1 VIETVDLRFGYG
13 DRPVLRGVDF
23 AAQSGEVT
31 VLLGRNGAGK
41 SSLLKQFNGLLEPDG
56 GRVEVDGERVAYD
69 DDGLE
74 QVRRRVGFVFQRPA
88 DQLVAPT
95 VGQDVAFG
103 PANDRDAA
111 VDPAGELVE
120 RALGRVGLAGYEDR
134 LCSRLSNG
142 ERKRVALAGVLA
154 TEPDCIVLDEPTAGL
169 DGDGTRA
176 LIDLL
181 RGFADEGLTIVLST
195 HYPGFASA
203 VGDAFAILDD
213 GRVAYRGRTL
223 DGVDA
228 ERFGLRRFG
237 WRAHGGQ

>member
-1 VIETVDLRFGYG
+1 MIETTNLRFGY
-13 DRPVLRGVDF
+13 DNRPVLRGVDF
-23 AAQSGEVT
+23 TASSGEVT

-41 SSLLKQFNGLLEPDG
+41 SSLLKQFNGVLEPDG
-56 GRVEVDGERVAYD
+56 GYVEVGGERVEYD
-69 DDGLE
+69 GAGLE
-74 QVRRRVGFVFQRPA
+74 RLRRRVGFVFQRPA

-103 PANDRDAA
+103 PANARDAA
-111 VDPAGELVE
+111 VDPDGAVVE
-120 RALGRVGLAGYEDR
+120 RALGRVGLDGYEDR

-142 ERKRVALAGVLA
+142 ERKRVALAGVLS
-154 TEPDCIVLDEPTAGL
+154 TDPDHLVLDEPTAGL

-181 RGFADEGLTIVLST
+181 RGFAAEGLTVVVST

-213 GRVAYRGRTL
+213 GRIGYHGRTL
-223 DGVDA
+223 DGVDSEA
-228 ERFGLRRFG
+228 FGLRRFE
-237 WRAHGGQ
+237 W

>member
-1 VIETVDLRFGYG
+1 VAGVIETVDLRFGYD

-23 AAQSGEVT
+23 TAETGEVT

-56 GRVEVDGERVAYD
+56 GYVAVDGERVTYD

-74 QVRRRVGFVFQRPA
+74 QVRKRVGFVFQRPA

-111 VDPAGELVE
+111 VDPEGPTVE
-120 RALGRVGLAGYEDR
+120 RALERVGLSGYEGR
-134 LCSRLSNG
+134 LWSRLSNG

-154 TEPDCIVLDEPTAGL
+154 TDPDCVVLDEPTAGL

-176 LIDLL
+176 LIDRL
-181 RGFADEGLTIVLST
+181 RGLASEGLTVVVST

-203 VGDAFAILDD
+203 VGDAYAVLDH
-213 GRVAYRGRTL
+213 GRIGYRGRTL
-223 DGVDA
+223 DGVDSQA
-228 ERFGLRRFG
+228 FGLRRFG
-237 WRAHGGQ
+237 W

>member
-1 VIETVDLRFGYG
+1 VAGVIETVDLRFGYD

-23 AAQSGEVT
+23 TAETGEVT

-56 GRVEVDGERVAYD
+56 GYVAVDGERVTYD

-74 QVRRRVGFVFQRPA
+74 QVRKRVGFVFQRPA

-111 VDPAGELVE
+111 VDPDGQTVE
-120 RALGRVGLAGYEDR
+120 RALERVGLSGYEDR

-154 TEPDCIVLDEPTAGL
+154 TDPDCVVLDEPTAGL

-176 LIDLL
+176 LIDRL
-181 RGFADEGLTIVLST
+181 RGLAGEGLTVVVST

-203 VGDAFAILDD
+203 VGDAYAILDD
-213 GRVAYRGRTL
+213 GRIGYRGRTL
-223 DGVDA
+223 DGVDSEA
-228 ERFGLRRFG
+228 FGLRRFE
-237 WRAHGGQ
+237 W

>member
-1 VIETVDLRFGYG
+1 MIETTDLRFGYG

-23 AAQSGEVT
+23 VAETGEVT

-41 SSLLKQFNGLLEPDG
+41 SSLLKQFNGLLEPDAG
-56 GRVEVDGERVAYD
+56 YVAVGGERVAYD
-69 DDGLE
+69 DDALRRL
-74 QVRRRVGFVFQRPA
+74 RRRVGFVFQRPA

-111 VDPAGELVE
+111 VDPEGEVVE
-120 RALGRVGLAGYEDR
+120 RALERVGLDGFEDR
-134 LCSRLSNG
+134 LCSRLSDG

-154 TEPDCIVLDEPTAGL
+154 TDPDYLVLDEPTTGL
-169 DGDGTRA
+169 DGDGAHA
-176 LIDLL
+176 LVDLL
-181 RGFADEGLTIVLST
+181 RGFAAEGLTVVLST

-203 VGDAFAILDD
+203 VGDAFVILDN
-213 GRVAYRGRTL
+213 GGIGYHGRTL

-228 ERFGLRRFG
+228 EAFGLRRFG
-237 WRAHGGQ
+237 W

>member
-1 VIETVDLRFGYG
+1 MIETVDLRFGYD

-23 AAQSGEVT
+23 VANSGEVT

-41 SSLLKQFNGLLEPDG
+41 SSLLKQFNGLVEPDAG
-56 GRVEVDGERVAYD
+56 HVEIDGERVEYD
-69 DDGLE
+69 DAGLKRL
-74 QVRRRVGFVFQRPA
+74 RRRVGFVFQRPA

-103 PANDRDAA
+103 PANDRGAA
-111 VDPAGELVE
+111 VDPEGEIVE
-120 RALGRVGLAGYEDR
+120 RALERGGLHGCEER

-154 TEPDCIVLDEPTAGL
+154 TEPDCVVLDEPTAGL

-176 LIDLL
+176 LIDRL
-181 RGFADEGLTIVLST
+181 RGLASEGLTVVAST

-213 GRVAYRGRTL
+213 GQVAYEGRTL

-228 ERFGLRRFG
+228 EAFGLRRFE
-237 WRAHGGQ
+237 R

>member
-1 VIETVDLRFGYG
+1 VIETVGLRFSYD

-23 AAQSGEVT
+23 VAETGEVT

-41 SSLLKQFNGLLEPDG
+41 SSLLKQCNGLLEPDAG
-56 GRVEVDGERVAYD
+56 HVVVDGERLTYD
-69 DDGLE
+69 DAGLE
-74 QVRRRVGFVFQRPA
+74 RVRRQVGFVFQRPA

-103 PANDRDAA
+103 PANDRGAA
-111 VDPAGELVE
+111 VDPNGEIVG
-120 RALGRVGLAGYEDR
+120 RALDRVGLDGYEDR

-154 TEPDCIVLDEPTAGL
+154 MEPDCIVLDEPTAGL
-169 DGDGTRA
+169 DGDGTRG

-181 RGFADEGLTIVLST
+181 RGFADDGLTVVLST

-203 VGDAFAILDD
+203 VGDTFAILND
-213 GRVAYRGRTL
+213 GQVAYRGRTL

-228 ERFGLRRFG
+228 ERFGLRRFE
-237 WRAHGGQ
+237 WQP

>member
-23 AAQSGEVT
+23 VAETGEVT

-56 GRVEVDGERVAYD
+56 GHVEVDGERVEYD
-69 DDGLE
+69 DAGLE
-74 QVRRRVGFVFQRPA
+74 RLRRRVGFVFQRPA

-103 PANDRDAA
+103 PANDRNTA
-111 VDPAGELVE
+111 VDPEGEIVE
-120 RALGRVGLAGYEDR
+120 RALERVGLAGYEDR
-134 LCSRLSNG
+134 LCSRLSDG

-154 TEPDCIVLDEPTAGL
+154 TDPDCVVLDEPTAGL
-169 DGDGTRA
+169 DGEGTRA
-176 LIDLL
+176 VIDRL
-181 RGFADEGLTIVLST
+181 RGLASEGLTVVVST
-195 HYPGFASA
+195 HYPGFAST
-203 VGDAFAILDD
+203 VGDAFAVLDD
-213 GRVAYRGRTL
+213 GEVAYRDRTL

-228 ERFGLRRFG
+228 EAFGLRRFE
-237 WRAHGGQ
+237 W